1 MLFRSEPKSIL
12 ERHPDILEMRFNGRK
27 IPKVDDGFAKND
39 LTDDAL
45 KRFYHNARVD
55 EFLKFVSSNGK
66 RMIKFEFGKM
76 LDGYAI
82 DTDDKDENQIIRT
95 FSYAEITKK
104 SFINNMNISIR
115 YINYFITYFD
125 DDDELMAAYLEFMMQ
140 LHYNK
145 LNMSVESFIN
155 TIYALI
161 ADRKSVV

>member
-1 MLFRSEPKSIL
+1 MAKSKSNKTKTKFPSDSLTSTFGSLFADEDDDNNADNDLAYQKGDEQDGGSDEEPKSIL

-82 DTDDKDENQIIRT
+82 DTDDKDENQMD
-95 FSYAEITKK
+95 SD
-104 SFINNMNISIR
+104 SDSSS
-115 YINYFITYFD
+115 D
-125 DDDELMAAYLEFMMQ
+125 
-140 LHYNK
+140 
-145 LNMSVESFIN
+145 S
-155 TIYALI
+155 
-161 ADRKSVV
+161 